1 MTEYERKLEHRCVKA
16 EQELAK
22 HSRVYNEVTI
32 PEREALKEQLAAAKA
47 DAEALAVA
55 LDRIACS
62 HHPKLV
68 NCEVAW
74 QEVAGFA
81 ASTLAA
87 YRANHGAPDAG
98 KEATWQTGTP
108 PHSNPGTSAD
118 YFLCIPL
125 YSDVPL
131 VLIFLHEEKHWT
143 QGGGDTQAVRCWM
156 PIPSAPY
163 GKDAK

>member
-1 MTEYERKLEHRCVKA
+1 MRDDL
-16 EQELAK
+16 
-22 HSRVYNEVTI
+22 RVTRNE
-32 PEREALKEQLAAAKA
+32 LAAAKA
-47 DAEALAVA
+47 DRDAGYKIARENAAERDKAQTDAEALAVA